1 MQCAEVWLDKK
12 VNLFRKHGRILFF
25 RQSGSRQ
32 NKMIYIIVSDEY
44 LLLT

>member
-1 MQCAEVWLDKK
+1 MDKK
-12 VNLFRKHGRILFF
+12 VNLFREYGGILFF
-25 RQSGSRQ
+25 RQSGRRQ